1 MELTQLQK
9 TLNRLYPFHLIF
21 SHEGELRSFGR
32 SAEKCFTNIQIGMLA
47 KDLLNPVIPK
57 DIDPISQ
64 ARSLSEKVVTIESS
78 STKTRLNGEV
88 IILDESH
95 EILFALSPVIQNLA
109 NLADNGLSYRDFPA
123 YSPVFDFFV
132 LIQAERF
139 ARQELQKSFK
149 SLEELNSFARIN
161 IEIANF
167 CSRTSDLHDAVEYI
181 INLLNSKLSWK
192 GSISNKDH
200 KDCHDIQYSED
211 GIDICLSSEKDKY
224 MLHLESNQKITPSE
238 SLKFF
243 CTSLKISLE
252 NVILRMEQLAS
263 DQEIQAQ
270 KVMSSKMFSLGEM
283 AASIAHELN
292 NPMAVIQGMAW
303 MTQSSAQSGEID
315 SEKTI
320 ESMTKI
326 IKMTERSSKI
336 IKGIRIFA
344 RDAAQDPMDPIELN
358 SIIEDTLE
366 LCKWRINQKGIK
378 IIWQTEDAALSTGRS
393 VQISQVLLN
402 LLNNASDAVEG
413 SQDPWIEVKLF
424 QNDQKWI
431 ISVTDSGNGIDQ
443 NISKKM
449 MNPFFTTKPSGK
461 GTGLGLS
468 ISQRILKDHLG
479 EIWYDE
485 KSKNTRFCLS
495 LPVLSE

>member
-1 MELTQLQK
+1 MELTPFEI
-9 TLNRLYPFHLIF
+9 TLDRLFPFHLIF
-21 SHEGELRSFGR
+21 SSEGELRHFGR
-32 SAEKCFTNIQIGMLA
+32 SAEKCFTNIKKGMLA
-47 KDLLNPVIPK
+47 KDLLNPVMPK
-57 DIDPISQ
+57 NIDPISQ
-64 ARSLSEKVVTIESS
+64 ARSICEKVVTIESL

-88 IILDESH
+88 ILLDQSN
-95 EILFALSPVIQNLA
+95 EILLALSPVFQNLA
-109 NLADNGLSYRDFPA
+109 NLADNGLSYRDFPV

-149 SLEELNSFARIN
+149 SLEDINSFAKIN
-161 IEIANF
+161 IDIANF
-167 CSRTSDLHDAVEYI
+167 CSRTSDLHEAVEYI
-181 INLLNSKLSWK
+181 ISLINSKLGWK
-192 GSISNKDH
+192 GSFSNNSILN
-200 KDCHDIQYSED
+200 CHEIQYSD
-211 GIDICLSSEKDKY
+211 YNIDICLSTEKETYLISLTSHDK
-224 MLHLESNQKITPSE
+224 LIQTEA
-238 SLKFF
+238 LKFF
-243 CTSLKISLE
+243 CTSLKISME

-303 MTQSSAQSGEID
+303 MTQSSAQSGD
-315 SEKTI
+315 LNTEKTI

-344 RDAAQDPMDPIELN
+344 RDAAQDPMEPIELN

-378 IIWQTEDAALSTGRS
+378 INWQTEDAALSTGRS

-402 LLNNASDAVEG
+402 LFNNASDAVEG
-413 SQDPWIEVKLF
+413 LTEPWIEIKLYR
-424 QNDQKWI
+424 DEKKWI
-431 ISVTDSGNGIDQ
+431 ISVTDSGNGIDEK
-443 NISKKM
+443 ISKKI

-468 ISQRILKDHLG
+468 ISQRILKDHCG

-485 KSKNTRFCLS
+485 KSKNTRFCVS
-495 LPVLSE
+495 LPILSE